1 MKRRTFKLSALLVVG
16 LLVASL
22 GGTQLLAAEKVVG
35 VRYSGAQTAH
45 KTDFQFWFSGYA
57 RFLRVANRIANIVV
71 PITSVTTFDPETEAE
86 SSSVYFFFSKRK
98 DQSEDPAI
106 PGIVDGS
113 DPIQ

>member
-1 MKRRTFKLSALLVVG
+1 
-16 LLVASL
+16 
-22 GGTQLLAAEKVVG
+22 
-35 VRYSGAQTAH
+35 
-45 KTDFQFWFSGYA
+45 
-57 RFLRVANRIANIVV
+57 VANRIANIVV